1 MTTTTTAAPRPTRPL
16 PRSDREI
23 AALPATAPMSY
34 GEHLLWLQ
42 LRIDELT
49 DRLADAEVTP

>member
-1 MTTTTTAAPRPTRPL
+1 MTTTTVAPRPTRPQ

-23 AALPATAPMSY
+23 AALPATADMTY

-49 DRLADAEVTP
+49 DRLADGGVAS

>member
-1 MTTTTTAAPRPTRPL
+1 MTTTVAPRPTRPL

-23 AALPATAPMSY
+23 AALPATAEMTY

-49 DRLADAEVTP
+49 DRLADGEVTS